1 MSILTFEEWLVKKDF
16 EEPITKPKEKEVL
29 TENFNS
35 VKWIK
40 RVNSAIVISAG
51 QSTSGV
57 SCFPLDTTFEEK
69 NMEKLEC
76 VQRGL
81 TRIARGAGEPLEPG
95 MLEEPGN
102 DRPGKSKT

>member
-1 MSILTFEEWLVKKDF
+1 M
-16 EEPITKPKEKEVL
+16 
-29 TENFNS
+29 
-35 VKWIK
+35 WIK

-69 NMEKLEC
+69 NVDKLEC

-81 TRIARGAGEPLEPG
+81 TRTARGAGKPLQQGWLKNLG
-95 MLEEPGN
+95 MISLGN
-102 DRPGKSKT
+102 QRLRWGTS